1 MTPNRALLPY
11 LVSLLLH
18 LPSSA
23 LFATN
28 ANVVGPEVKAERW
41 QFEGRA
47 GWDEG
52 ADGRGTFRQRVHLD
66 YGLSEAWGVRVVWKQ
81 LKREGGELATTSTD
95 FELKYQLFE
104 DGEDG
109 FDGAAKLVYSL
120 ADGDSGA
127 DQLSLFWL
135 QEFVFDGIA
144 FRSNLAVGHETGE
157 ASRSGVKA
165 QARWQVMV
173 PLHERHRFGIEMF
186 NNFGNLRHLSGFDD
200 QFHRAGPVLKGRFA
214 DNLTYQTGLLF
225 GLSEAAPDLG
235 IKGFLIYS
243 F

>member
-1 MTPNRALLPY
+1 MTSTRVFIPFVALL
-11 LVSLLLH
+11 LLLD

-23 LFATN
+23 TT

-47 GWDEG
+47 GWNEG
-52 ADGRGTFRQRVHLD
+52 ADGRGIYRQRFHLD
-66 YGLSEAWGVRVVWKQ
+66 YGVTGAWGARVVLKQ
-81 LKREGGELATTSTD
+81 LKREGGDLATASTD

-104 DGEDG
+104 DGEAG
-109 FDGAAKLVYSL
+109 FDGAVKLVYSF
-120 ADGDSGA
+120 ADGGA
-127 DQLSLFWL
+127 SPDQVSLFWL

-144 FRSNLAVGHETGE
+144 FRYNLAAAHETG
-157 ASRSGVKA
+157 ASSTSGVKA

-173 PLHERHRFGIEMF
+173 PLHERHRLGIEMF
-186 NNFGNLRHLSGFDD
+186 NNFGNLRQLSGFDD
-200 QFHRAGPVLKGRFA
+200 QSHRAGPVLKGRFA

-225 GLSEAAPDLG
+225 GLSESAPDFG
-235 IKGFLIYS
+235 VKGFLIYS